1 MKSKRLVGI
10 GLAVVVVVA
19 IGVWLGLPRLLV
31 GLGLHPH
38 YEIPVM
44 DLDGRRALVIT
55 TSHATLGDTGKP
67 TGVWASEM
75 TVPYYA
81 FADAG
86 MVVDI
91 ASIQGG
97 AIPIEPSLC
106 AGRSRARQ
114 TGASFGTRKLEPR

>member
-1 MKSKRLVGI
+1 MKRKRLLGI
-10 GLAVVVVVA
+10 GLAGVVVA

-31 GLGLHPH
+31 GIGLHPH
-38 YEIPVM
+38 YEIPAM
-44 DLDGRRALVIT
+44 DLGSRHALVIA

-81 FADAG
+81 FMDAG

-97 AIPIEPSLC
+97 PIPIEPQSL
-106 AGRSRARQ
+106 RWPV
-114 TGASFGTRKLEPR
+114 ASPADRRFLRDAEV